1 MENPNVLVDAK
12 TEYTKSL
19 CSILTPRIME
29 GIYSIFEESV
39 KKSVESDD
47 ISQILLMFQRYL
59 ASIPQWSKNMVETE
73 YDRIISVSKCDY
85 IEDLITAVFVSHT
98 KILTSIRSKSR
109 SKKINLVI
117 PNADD
122 FIHKVYIQ
130 VARSFWKQPYIF
142 LQSTKYSEKLDIS
155 KIAQQQNY
163 RECEKLIEEAI
174 TETIRKMLPVKNI
187 LSTYLGES
195 VQDLTNDDNE
205 IENEVNHNLV
215 KSLVEREVLKHNQEE
230 VLGELR
236 ENIGNGENDF
246 RKMMDKENTIS
257 NSINQGK
264 EEDMDNL
271 EELNKKE
278 DENNDNNENN
288 NDNNNDND
296 DNQTAEEGNT
306 ENNEESQQ
314 NINIEEMNLDL
325 GFDFDENNVSLETN
339 TPTNETPSEPQSEIP
354 SEPSNETPDESV
366 SETPS
371 EPVDETAAETPSEPV
386 NETPSETPTEPSNEN
401 ISFSNETV
409 FPELENRA
417 KPFDEEDDE
426 EPEFSVIGEDT
437 INSGEITNLDNDIQ
451 DINAD
456 EMMVLE

>member
-195 VQDLTNDDNE
+195 IQDLTNDDNE

-236 ENIGNGENDF
+236 ENVGNGENDF

-271 EELNKKE
+271 EELDKKE
-278 DENNDNNENN
+278 NDNNNNDENNDNN
-288 NDNNNDND
+288 
-296 DNQTAEEGNT
+296 QSAEEGNTGNNEESNT

-339 TPTNETPSEPQSEIP
+339 TPTNETPSEPVSEPPTETPI
-354 SEPSNETPDESV
+354 EPSN
-366 SETPS
+366 ETPS
-371 EPVDETAAETPSEPV
+371 EPVDETPSETPSEPV
-386 NETPSETPTEPSNEN
+386 SEPPSETPTEPSNEN